1 MLATCSPVA
10 THMLEPRV
18 LPSRPQKELVVHRQ
32 MVAGVD
38 HPDLGEQI
46 PSPERALVAQ
56 RHAVVPMTDVRERS
70 EARLPDHSV
79 VLVHVESVREHDV
92 ARGVSQKNLR
102 GLAKRA
108 GQIDVV

>member
-10 THMLEPRV
+10 THVLEPRV
-18 LPSRPQKELVVHRQ
+18 VPSRPQKELVVHRQ

-38 HPDLGEQI
+38 HADLREHM
-46 PSPERALVAQ
+46 PSPEGALVAE

-79 VLVHVESVREHDV
+79 VLVHVEPVREYDV
-92 ARGVSQKNLR
+92 ARGLSHKNLR

-108 GQIDVV
+108 GEIDVV

>member
-18 LPSRPQKELVVHRQ
+18 LPSSPQKKFVVHRQ

-38 HPDLGEQI
+38 HPDLREHM
-46 PSPERALVAQ
+46 PSPEGALVTE

-70 EARLPDHSV
+70 ETRLPDHIV
-79 VLVHVESVREHDV
+79 VLVHVEPVREHDV
-92 ARGVSQKNLR
+92 ARRVAPKNLR
-102 GLAKRA
+102 DL
-108 GQIDVV
+108 